1 MTSQAIA
8 QPHPGATS
16 AKQAGLTTHFS
27 ALAGLLAV
35 PGFLQLCI
43 SSGLTQSFGQRM
55 QGIAVGWLVLEMT
68 GSEFWLGVVNGAPA
82 ISIVLFSL
90 VGGLI
95 ADRFEARK
103 VLLLSRAAL
112 ALTSAATALLVTT
125 GGVQLTHLVVYML
138 IVVGI
143 AAVDMPVARGLMHDA
158 VGGSRLLGATAA
170 QQVFMNTVSIAAPVA
185 IGLLVGTAGSGSA
198 FWVLGAGYS
207 LAALLVL
214 RGRSTPV
221 AREAPPTRPLS
232 ELAAGL
238 AYILR
243 TPIVAALIALAF
255 LVPVAGV
262 YFALVPVYARDVL
275 GVGATG
281 LGVLA
286 ASFAAGSLL
295 GSAYLAVQG
304 SMRHRGKKLTLV
316 GVAFGLGMMAF
327 ALSQSF
333 LLSCAISL
341 VMGVLAGFWQNT
353 LSATVQIAAAPALR
367 GRVLGVF
374 TMAFQLMGLGWLAAG
389 LLASCF
395 GSEATVFAGGA
406 VFAGAS
412 VAVFT
417 LTRQLREID

>member
-1 MTSQAIA
+1 M
-8 QPHPGATS
+8 P
-16 AKQAGLTTHFS
+16 
-27 ALAGLLAV
+27 ALAALLAV

-68 GSEFWLGVVNGAPA
+68 GSKFWLGVVNGVPA

-90 VGGLI
+90 AGGLI
-95 ADRFEARK
+95 AERFEARK
-103 VLLLSRAAL
+103 VLLASRATL
-112 ALTSAATALLVTT
+112 ALTSAAAALLVTT
-125 GGVQLTHLVVYML
+125 GEVQLTHLVVYVL

-143 AAVDMPVARGLMHDA
+143 AAVDMPVARGLVHDA
-158 VGGSRLLGATAA
+158 VGGSRLLAATAA
-170 QQVFMNTVSIAAPVA
+170 QQVFMNTVSIAAPIA
-185 IGLLVGTAGSGSA
+185 IGLIIGTAGSGSA
-198 FWVLGAGYS
+198 FWVLAAGYS

-221 AREAPPTRPLS
+221 ARQKAPTDPLS
-232 ELAAGL
+232 DLAAGL

-262 YFALVPVYARDVL
+262 YFALVPVYAREVL
-275 GVGATG
+275 GVGASG

-295 GSAYLAVQG
+295 SSGYLAVHG

-333 LLSCAISL
+333 LLSCAISV
-341 VMGVLAGFWQNT
+341 VMGVLAGFWQNI
-353 LSATVQIAAAPALR
+353 LSAAVQLAAAPELR
-367 GRVLGVF
+367 GRVLSVF

-389 LLASCF
+389 LLASFF

-412 VAVFT
+412 VAVFA
-417 LTRQLREID
+417 LTRELREID